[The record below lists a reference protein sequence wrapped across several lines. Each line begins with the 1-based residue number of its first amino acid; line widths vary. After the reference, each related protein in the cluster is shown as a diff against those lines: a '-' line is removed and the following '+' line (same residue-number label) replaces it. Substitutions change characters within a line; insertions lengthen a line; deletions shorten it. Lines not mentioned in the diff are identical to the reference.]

1 MANPCAF
8 ILVRFADDPST
19 PISVN
24 EAETLFTAQGRGR
37 MYLVDYFAEI
47 THGRVDMSGN
57 AVFGWYDLDWTRQ
70 DYLDQRART
79 GDRTVLIAEARRVAR
94 ANGAPIDSFVA
105 TIVASNGPGPA
116 ADFYGGYWAGQGY
129 AQTTADQGPGNTG
142 RESKVSP
149 AALCQEIVHALG
161 VPQHTRRT
169 GSDADYQDPFD
180 VMSLWTTGTPAP
192 HPENADYVIGPGI
205 NAAFL
210 DRCGWLDQSRG
221 VEITHSGSYQ
231 LRPLHRH
238 DLPGNLFARFGDQYI
253 EYRPKLRWDAGQAQS
268 VVLVHHRANLTSY
281 LDEVHV
287 PEDPPRDPPFQ
298 IFGLPAQMW
307 VSSID
312 DEALIATI
320 EVRVPRQ
327 QPVAGPA
334 VSLFGADAGGGGL
347 VLIGGKLHQIPPRS
361 PSFALLERVVALE
374 EAYTLGVP
382 PPLQLQVQQQI
393 LTQLAGTVTAQL
405 DETKLPHPEHD
416 AER

>member
-24 EAETLFTAQGRGR
+24 EAKTLFTVQGRGR
-37 MYLVDYFAEI
+37 LYLVDYFDEI

-57 AVFGWYDLDWTRQ
+57 AVFGWYDLSWTRQ

-79 GDRTVLIAEARRVAR
+79 GDRTVLVAEASRVAR
-94 ANGAPIDSFVA
+94 NNGAPIDSFVA

-116 ADFYGGYWAGQGY
+116 ADFYGGYWSGQGHV
-129 AQTTADQGPGNTG
+129 QTTADQGPGNVG

-161 VPQHTRRT
+161 VPQHARRT

-180 VMSLWTTGTPAP
+180 VMSLWTNGTSAP
-192 HPENADYVIGPGI
+192 HPENPDYVIGPGI

-221 VEITHSGSYQ
+221 VTITHSGSYQ
-231 LRPLHRH
+231 LRPLHRR
-238 DLPGNLFARFGDQYI
+238 DLPGNLFARLGDQYI
-253 EYRPKLRWDAGQAQS
+253 EYRPKLRWDAGQAES

-281 LDEVHV
+281 LDEVRV
-287 PEDPPRDPPFQ
+287 PEAPPRDPPFQ

-312 DEALIATI
+312 DDALTATV

-327 QPVAGPA
+327 EPVAGPA
-334 VSLFGADAGGGGL
+334 VSLFGTDADGGGL
-347 VLIGGKLHQIPPRS
+347 VLIGGKLHRIPPRS
-361 PSFALLERVVALE
+361 PSYALLERVVALE
-374 EAYTLGVP
+374 ETFIMGVTP
-382 PPLQLQVQQQI
+382 ALQLQVQQQI
-393 LTQLAGTVTAQL
+393 LTELAATVTAQL
-405 DETKLPHPEHD
+405 DDTKVPRPERS

>member
-24 EAETLFTAQGRGR
+24 EAKTLFTVQGRGR
-37 MYLVDYFAEI
+37 MYLVDYFDEI

-70 DYLDQRART
+70 DYLDQRA
-79 GDRTVLIAEARRVAR
+79 GGRTVLISEARRVAR

-105 TIVASNGPGPA
+105 TVIVSNGPGPA
-116 ADFYGGYWAGQGY
+116 ADFYGGYSSGQGY
-129 AQTTADQGPGNTG
+129 VQTTADQGPGNVG
-142 RESKVSP
+142 WESKVSP
-149 AALCQEIVHALG
+149 AALCQEIIHALG

-169 GSDADYQDPFD
+169 GSDLPYQDPFD
-180 VMSLWTTGTPAP
+180 VMSLWTTGTSAP
-192 HPENADYVIGPGI
+192 HPENPNYVVGPGI

-221 VEITHSGSYQ
+221 VTITNSGSYQ
-231 LRPLHRH
+231 LRPLHRR
-238 DLPGNLFARFGDQYI
+238 DLPGNLFARLGDQYI
-253 EYRPKLRWDAGQAQS
+253 EYRPKLRWDAGQAES
-268 VVLVHHRANLTSY
+268 VILFHHRANLTSY

-287 PEDPPRDPPFQ
+287 REDPPRDPPFQ
-298 IFGLPAQMW
+298 IFDLPTQVW

-312 DEALIATI
+312 DDALTATI
-320 EVRVPRQ
+320 EVRLPRQ
-327 QPVAGPA
+327 EPFAGPA

-347 VLIGGKLHQIPPRS
+347 VLVGGKLYRIPPRS
-361 PSFALLERVVALE
+361 PSLALLEGVVALE
-374 EAYTLGVP
+374 ESFILGVSP
-382 PPLQLQVQQQI
+382 ALQLQVQQQI
-393 LTQLAGTVTAQL
+393 LGELAANVTAQL
-405 DETKLPHPEHD
+405 DETKVSRPELS